1 MARLNKKLWEAWQNG
16 YIYSIWATS
25 RSAALRALKS
35 KYGGKFTRIRQY
47 PGIGKE
53 NPRRVNG
60 KKKKSIKKRITRA
73 LKKFVRS
80 NPARTIFAWEI
91 WSGYPGY
98 QLDQLEGTVFASS
111 KKAALSEAKRRW
123 GGSVPGS
130 HGMLQL
136 KFGAKR
142 GRVQNNPRHVK
153 GAKCAGGRSVSL
165 RNFTGRVIKK
175 RDGTVQILGRTRKT
189 K

>member
-73 LKKFVRS
+73 LKKFVRANPS
-80 NPARTIFAWEI
+80 NP
-91 WSGYPGY
+91 
-98 QLDQLEGTVFASS
+98 
-111 KKAALSEAKRRW
+111 
-123 GGSVPGS
+123 
-130 HGMLQL
+130 
-136 KFGAKR
+136 
-142 GRVQNNPRHVK
+142 NPRRVK
-153 GAKCAGGRSVSL
+153 GAKCNGGRSVSL

-175 RDGTVQILGRTRKT
+175 RDGTVQIVGRTRPVSR
-189 K
+189 

>member
-73 LKKFVRS
+73 LKKFVRA
-80 NPARTIFAWEI
+80 NP
-91 WSGYPGY
+91 
-98 QLDQLEGTVFASS
+98 
-111 KKAALSEAKRRW
+111 KRRMYRGFHLYW
-123 GGSVPGS
+123 AQGMWSAYDAHGTEFGPTSSIEDIKYEIDQYYDQYLGGNIRNP
-130 HGMLQL
+130 
-136 KFGAKR
+136 
-142 GRVQNNPRHVK
+142 NPRRVK
-153 GAKCAGGRSVSL
+153 GAKCNGGRSVSL

-175 RDGTVQILGRTRKT
+175 RDGTVQILVRTRKT

>member
-73 LKKFVRS
+73 LKKFVR
-80 NPARTIFAWEI
+80 A
-91 WSGYPGY
+91 
-98 QLDQLEGTVFASS
+98 
-111 KKAALSEAKRRW
+111 
-123 GGSVPGS
+123 
-130 HGMLQL
+130 
-136 KFGAKR
+136 
-142 GRVQNNPRHVK
+142 NPRRVK
-153 GAKCAGGRSVSL
+153 GAKCNGGRSVSL

>member
-73 LKKFVRS
+73 LKKFVRANPKRRMYRGFHLYWAQGMWSAYDAHGTEFGPTSSIEDIKYEIDQYYDQYLGGNIRNPNPRRVRGDSVKSKRALKKYVRS

-91 WSGYPGY
+91 WSGYPG
-98 QLDQLEGTVFASS
+98 
-111 KKAALSEAKRRW
+111 
-123 GGSVPGS
+123 
-130 HGMLQL
+130 
-136 KFGAKR
+136 
-142 GRVQNNPRHVK
+142 
-153 GAKCAGGRSVSL
+153 
-165 RNFTGRVIKK
+165 
-175 RDGTVQILGRTRKT
+175 
-189 K
+189 

>member
-73 LKKFVRS
+73 LKKFVRA
-80 NPARTIFAWEI
+80 NP
-91 WSGYPGY
+91 
-98 QLDQLEGTVFASS
+98 
-111 KKAALSEAKRRW
+111 KRRMYRGFHLYW
-123 GGSVPGS
+123 AQGMWSAYDAHGTEFGPTSSIEDIKYEIDQYYDQYLGGNIRNP
-130 HGMLQL
+130 
-136 KFGAKR
+136 
-142 GRVQNNPRHVK
+142 NPRRVK
-153 GAKCAGGRSVSL
+153 GAKCNGGRSVSL

>member
-73 LKKFVRS
+73 LKKFVRA
-80 NPARTIFAWEI
+80 NP
-91 WSGYPGY
+91 
-98 QLDQLEGTVFASS
+98 
-111 KKAALSEAKRRW
+111 KRRMYRGFHLYW
-123 GGSVPGS
+123 AQGMWSAYDAHGTEFGPTSSIEDIKYEIDQYYDQYLGGNIRNP
-130 HGMLQL
+130 
-136 KFGAKR
+136 
-142 GRVQNNPRHVK
+142 NPRRVK
-153 GAKCAGGRSVSL
+153 GAKCNGGRSVSL

-175 RDGTVQILGRTRKT
+175 RDGTVQIVGRTRR
-189 K
+189 

>member
-53 NPRRVNG
+53 NPRRGNP
-60 KKKKSIKKRITRA
+60 KREWYVSTTP
-73 LKKFVRS
+73 KD
-80 NPARTIFAWEI
+80 NP
-91 WSGYPGY
+91 P
-98 QLDQLEGTVFASS
+98 
-111 KKAALSEAKRRW
+111 RR
-123 GGSVPGS
+123 
-130 HGMLQL
+130 
-136 KFGAKR
+136 
-142 GRVQNNPRHVK
+142 VK
-153 GAKCAGGRSVSL
+153 GAKCNGGRSVSL

-175 RDGTVQILGRTRKT
+175 RDGTVQIVGRTRPVRDEEAAAGG
-189 K
+189 